1 MKTMAEC
8 TVETVCTNC
17 IHINVC
23 KSKEKFLKLV
33 QMVNETQFKYSADVD
48 KPIRVECRE
57 WQAQTKTPRSGNAI
71 SLNAMGFSDYY
82 ADYDVL
88 R

>member
-1 MKTMAEC
+1 MD
-8 TVETVCTNC
+8 VCCVTKSLEIARF

-33 QMVNETQFKYSADVD
+33 QMINETQFKYSADVD

-57 WQAQTKTPRSGNAI
+57 WQVQTKTPRSGNAI
-71 SLNAMGFSDYY
+71 SLNAKGFSDYY

>member
-1 MKTMAEC
+1 M
-8 TVETVCTNC
+8 
-17 IHINVC
+17 I
-23 KSKEKFLKLV
+23 
-33 QMVNETQFKYSADVD
+33 NETQFKYSADVD

-57 WQAQTKTPRSGNAI
+57 WQVQTKTPRSGNAI
-71 SLNAMGFSDYY
+71 SLNAKGFSDYY